1 MFTSYPCVIVSLRWT
16 AAIFQLQGYQLGREG
31 LDDKLAKKNK
41 KIKIWNS
48 RSLIESLNYCIILG
62 LITYVIWGGKQ
73 KKPALRFLLFAV
85 ECNLNLY
92 IHLIDMWWDNI
103 HHILRSLS
111 PEIKILMI
119 SKVKV
124 PSSFYILRS
133 MFSCHLSR
141 WI

>member
-16 AAIFQLQGYQLGREG
+16 AAIFQLQGYQLGRQG
-31 LDDKLAKKNK
+31 IDDKLAKKK
-41 KIKIWNS
+41 KRTS
-48 RSLIESLNYCIILG
+48 HSLTESLNYCIILG
-62 LITYVIWGGKQ
+62 LITYVIWGGKK
-73 KKPALRFLLFAV
+73 KKPALRFFLFAV

-92 IHLIDMWWDNI
+92 THFIDMWRDNVL
-103 HHILRSLS
+103 HILRSLS
-111 PEIKILMI
+111 PEMKILRI

-124 PSSFYILRS
+124 PSSFDILRS